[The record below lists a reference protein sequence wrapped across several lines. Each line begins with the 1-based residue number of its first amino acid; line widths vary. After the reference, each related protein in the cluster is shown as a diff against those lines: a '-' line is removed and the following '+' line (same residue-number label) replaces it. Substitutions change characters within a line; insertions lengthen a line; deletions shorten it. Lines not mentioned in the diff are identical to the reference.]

1 MGPPSKR
8 ASRRRGGGQVH
19 LPVPATSPP
28 FPSGKIDRQVEQM
41 ECRGNTRRCF
51 GWKDFAI
58 LLEWR
63 FDPPFRS
70 DPFRISR
77 NFGERKEGRKTS
89 RDSSLLHKCMA
100 RIGVIIR
107 WKETRVESVSN
118 FIGRIF
124 RHDTFFFF
132 FVEKGCVDPDRRWA
146 AGWSAVIDTV
156 LSPDDSAIRSHIRS
170 KGPCILI
177 PVPASAR

>member
-1 MGPPSKR
+1 MEQLRRISHAPKSHRETIELDSGSGWVVMGPPSKR

-132 FVEKGCVDPDRRWA
+132 FRRERMC
-146 AGWSAVIDTV
+146 GS
-156 LSPDDSAIRSHIRS
+156 
-170 KGPCILI
+170 
-177 PVPASAR
+177 